1 MYKGNLKS
9 LYYMYV
15 KQRIYRKTLRW
26 KIIFLIKRNLKKIFE
41 KIKKVFLNTKLFE
54 KQKSDDKGEITQ
66 KQVKMG

>member
-1 MYKGNLKS
+1 
-9 LYYMYV
+9 MYV

-26 KIIFLIKRNLKKIFE
+26 KIIFLIKRNLKKILKKIK